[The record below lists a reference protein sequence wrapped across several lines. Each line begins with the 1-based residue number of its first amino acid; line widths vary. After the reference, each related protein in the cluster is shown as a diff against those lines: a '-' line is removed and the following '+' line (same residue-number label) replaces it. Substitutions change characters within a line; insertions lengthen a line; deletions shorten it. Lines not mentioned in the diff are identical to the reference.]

1 MTVTTTTR
9 GLAAAAAVA
18 AAAALLSGCSPSYP
32 DLTSEQFCDLLTADE
47 ARGLLAD
54 LTDDPENVAPKPDTP
69 DRYSD
74 PGCHFEADGGTY
86 VHLTVTR
93 LGSVKADPDPGITEV
108 DGEKAYERKNR
119 DGCGVAV
126 ELGENRYFQVFA
138 TSYKDQDDCPTA
150 GRAAKTAFPRFA
162 DA

>member
-1 MTVTTTTR
+1 MTALTAPR
-9 GLAAAAAVA
+9 AAAAVVAGTA
-18 AAAALLSGCSPSYP
+18 ATLLSGCSPSYP
-32 DLTSEQFCDLLTADE
+32 ELSSEQFCELLSAEE
-47 ARGLLAD
+47 ARGLLVD
-54 LTDDPENVAPKPDTP
+54 LTDDPRNVTPKPDTP

-108 DGEKAYERKNR
+108 DGEKAFERKNQH
-119 DGCGVAV
+119 GCGVAV

-138 TSYKDQDDCPTA
+138 TSYQDQDDCPTA
-150 GRAAKTAFPRFA
+150 GRAATMAFPRFA